1 MEEKVFN
8 FVKKNKKARTSDISR
23 FFKIS
28 RPTALFY
35 LKNLINKNKIVRF
48 ENGPQTFYIDREQEG
63 KLYEKGFLFWKV
75 YKANGLKEYDVFEE
89 VRALF
94 LKRLDLR
101 HSVENALSYA
111 FTEMLNNVI
120 DHSNSTRVKINV
132 GIEKK
137 MVYFIITD
145 AGIGIFQNIKHKLH
159 LLSELQALQ
168 EVTKGRVTTDP
179 KKHTGE
185 GIFFTSRIAD
195 LFVIKSH
202 RLQYKVEQQGKNFI
216 FSELKENK
224 RGTEVFFSINLNREV
239 KLSNFFRRY
248 TDDNHRFSKTD
259 VHLKLFD
266 MYTHLVS
273 RSQAKRVLSE
283 LEKFSKIIL
292 DFKGVK
298 QIGQGFADEIF
309 RVFQNEHSSILIH
322 PVNMNMNVEFM
333 VQRAKKAKLNQN

>member
-1 MEEKVFN
+1 MEEKVFD
-8 FVKKNKKARTSDISR
+8 FIKKNKRVRTSDVSR
-23 FFKIS
+23 FFEVS

-35 LKNLINKNKIVRF
+35 LKNLVSKNKIIRF
-48 ENGPQTFYIDREQEG
+48 ENGPKTFYIDREQEG

-75 YKANGLKEYDVFEE
+75 YKVEGLKEHDVFEE
-89 VRALF
+89 VRVLF
-94 LKRLDLR
+94 LKKLALR

-111 FTEMLNNVI
+111 FTEMLNNVV
-120 DHSNSTRVKINV
+120 DHSSSTRVKINV
-132 GIEKK
+132 GIERK
-137 MVYFIITD
+137 MVYFTITD
-145 AGIGIFQNIKHKLH
+145 AGVGIFQNIKHRLH
-159 LLSELQALQ
+159 LPSELQALQ

-202 RLQYKVEQQGKNFI
+202 KLQYKVEQQGKNFI

-224 RGTEVFFSINLNREV
+224 RGTEVFFSITSNRDIH
-239 KLSNFFRRY
+239 LSNFFRRY
-248 TDDNHRFSKTD
+248 TDDSHRFSKTD

-283 LEKFSKIIL
+283 LDKFSKIVL
-292 DFKGVK
+292 DFEGVK

-309 RVFQNEHSSILIH
+309 RVFQNEHPSIVIH
-322 PVNMNMNVEFM
+322 PVNMGENVEFM
-333 VQRAKKAKLNQN
+333 VERAKKAQLNNN